1 VVRQTSSASPA
12 GFLQEI
18 AMRSVI
24 FATAG
29 LAVGFVLSAAAQNT
43 TTQNSPTQSSD
54 CGPSA
59 MSSKTSEGVGHGGTQ
74 AATKAVIL
82 HAEDADGNP
91 VLMMITPAAQ

>member
-1 VVRQTSSASPA
+1 
-12 GFLQEI
+12 
-18 AMRSVI
+18 MRSVI

-59 MSSKTSEGVGHGGTQ
+59 MPSEASESVGHGGMH
-74 AATKAVIL
+74 AATKAVVL
-82 HAEDADGNP
+82 HAEDPDGNP
-91 VLMMITPAAQ
+91 VLMMITPADQ